1 MYKQGPRQDA
11 TKQKLQTAGI
21 TLFGYVVCLLFAG
34 LWPFRFF
41 PDNRVEWLV
50 NRNGIHFDEPSQIYS
65 TIRKTEIEKRA
76 SVAANDSFSIE
87 IWLQP
92 EKVSD
97 RRRTIFTTYD
107 AGRGEGLSI
116 GQSVADLLIR
126 GRFVGIQEAG
136 YARSIYLDECFRDG
150 GERFVTIISG
160 PQGTAIYLEGVMG
173 KFVPYQL
180 EPDSLSGRLLLG
192 DSASSNKTWAGTV
205 FGLAIY
211 DQALSDVEV
220 LEHYRAWTTNF
231 NELVALGSM
240 TALYPLD
247 EKRGDVVHDHV
258 GKLPDMVIP
267 KKFQPLH
274 RAFLEPSFKFDKSDL
289 IDAIVNIL
297 GFIPFGLLVSAY
309 LLRGMPFPKG
319 QAILL
324 TILVGG
330 LTSLLIECLQA
341 YLPTRTSSLP
351 DVINNILGTAIGA
364 MLLGSVRRRLM
375 ALWPASGS
383 EDVQGAS

>member
-1 MYKQGPRQDA
+1 MNERA
-11 TKQKLQTAGI
+11 AHLFRLLQLGDKMLQSGRYI
-21 TLFGYVVCLLFAG
+21 LLRLLCLAMWCGLMVAG

-41 PDNRVEWLV
+41 PDNRVQWLV
-50 NRNGIHFDEPSQIYS
+50 NRNGIHFYEPSQIYS
-65 TIRKTEIEKRA
+65 AAPETGSERRA
-76 SVAANDSFSIE
+76 SAATNGSFSIE

-92 EKVSD
+92 ERVSD
-97 RRRTIFTTYD
+97 RRRTIFSVYD
-107 AGRGEGLSI
+107 AERESLSI
-116 GQSVADLLIR
+116 GQSVADLLMR
-126 GRFVGIQEAG
+126 GRFLGTEEAG
-136 YARSIYLDECFRDG
+136 HTRSIYLDNCFRE
-150 GERFVTIISG
+150 GERFITITSG
-160 PQGTAIYLEGVMG
+160 PQGTAIYLEGVKA

-180 EPDSLSGRLLLG
+180 EPDSLSGRWLLG

-231 NELVALGSM
+231 NELVALGSI

-247 EKRGDVVHDHV
+247 EKAGDVVHNRA

-274 RAFLEPSFKFDKSDL
+274 RAFLEPSFKFVKSDL
-289 IDAIVNIL
+289 LDAIVNIV
-297 GFIPFGLLVSAY
+297 GFVPFGLLVSAY
-309 LLRGMPFPKG
+309 LHRGLPFPRY

-351 DVINNILGTAIGA
+351 DVINNILGTAMGA

-375 ALWPASGS
+375 ALSPASGL
-383 EDVQGAS
+383 